1 MTVRMDQYDL
11 KAVING
17 MYQTREAFDKS
28 QQDEIDR
35 VILKLIDFCER
46 LKPCRRVKIRLESG
60 EARLILLCLNEWR
73 NRFITAGKA
82 EAAAGV
88 GEVMVKFARKKKA
101 F

>member
-35 VILKLIDFCER
+35 IILKLIDFCER
-46 LKPCRRVKIRLESG
+46 MKPSRRAKIRLESG
-60 EARLILLCLNEWR
+60 EARMVLLCLNGWR
-73 NRFITAGKA
+73 NRFITAGK
-82 EAAAGV
+82 EDAADGV
-88 GEVMVKFARKKKA
+88 GKVMMKFAK
-101 F
+101 